1 MVWQW
6 HLGQRIADKTGASAA
21 GSGTDGDA
29 GTSAS
34 AGSDKD
40 SSKGHPVANNMK
52 EVFEKT
58 PFGKKLKSVVQS
70 TGKFSLKN
78 ELIYKVTADFGHSD
92 IKKGDYIHFDK
103 LHKCELEVYDKT
115 GKSKSVVWLD
125 GIVNQQK
132 KSKIGKTRT
141 IKV

>member
-1 MVWQW
+1 
-6 HLGQRIADKTGASAA
+6 
-21 GSGTDGDA
+21 
-29 GTSAS
+29 
-34 AGSDKD
+34 
-40 SSKGHPVANNMK
+40 MK

-70 TGKFSLKN
+70 TGKFSTKN

-115 GKSKSVVWLD
+115 GQSKAVVWLD

-132 KSKIGKTRT
+132 TDKVLDGKRT